1 MYRKVIIAVT
11 AIAIGVLS
19 SMYSCR
25 NITQNVVVMWG
36 FMYPRLCFAEGTYY
50 IDGEPHT
57 AESYKKLLNAE
68 KGQIKVK
75 FKLLELLEE
84 RR

>member
-1 MYRKVIIAVT
+1 MYQKVMIIVT

-19 SMYSCR
+19 SLYTCR
-25 NITQNVVVMWG
+25 SNIGTVAVMWG
-36 FMYPRLCFAEGTYY
+36 FMYPQLCLVEGTYS
-50 IDGEPHT
+50 INGEPYT
-57 AESYKKLLNAE
+57 TDAYEKLLTADKE
-68 KGQIKVK
+68 QIKVK